1 MAHVPQRTCVGCR
14 ARTDRSHLIR
24 VVAGEGQPT
33 ALRLDLRGSLEGRG
47 AHLHPAL
54 ECLDVAERR
63 RAFARA
69 LRITGP
75 VDTSAVRRYLDDLA
89 QATRPERVDGE
100 GDTDDAAQRAMSTL
114 K

>member
-1 MAHVPQRTCVGCR
+1 
-14 ARTDRSHLIR
+14 
-24 VVAGEGQPT
+24 VVAGEGQPV
-33 ALRLDLRGSLEGRG
+33 ALRLDLRGSLKGRG
-47 AHLHPAL
+47 AYLHPAL

-75 VDTSAVRRYLDDLA
+75 VDTSAARHYLEDLA
-89 QATRPERVDGE
+89 QARPERVDGE